1 MQIKTTIWHHLTST
15 RMAEMWG
22 LTIPVVSE
30 DVEESE
36 LSSLLVGM
44 QNGAITLEKGFV
56 VS

>member
-36 LSSLLVGM
+36 LSDI
-44 QNGAITLEKGFV
+44 ADEKWFD
-56 VS
+56 SFFKS